1 MTELQRVIVQSDDA
15 PRPVGLYSQAVRVKA
30 GELVYIAGQI
40 ALDTKG
46 RLVGKGDAAAQT
58 RQIFANLGKILE
70 GVGAS
75 FNHVVEFTTYV
86 VGRDSMRGF
95 MQARTE
101 LFPAMYPER
110 DYPPNTLLIV
120 DGLVREEYL
129 VEIKAVA
136 ALP

>member
-15 PRPVGLYSQAVRVKA
+15 PRPVGLYSQAVRVRP

-40 ALDTKG
+40 ALDAKG
-46 RLVGKGDAAAQT
+46 NLVGRGDAAAQT
-58 RQIFANLGKILE
+58 RQIFANLGEILE
-70 GVGAS
+70 SVGAS
-75 FNHVVEFTTYV
+75 FSHVVEFTTYV
-86 VGRDSMRGF
+86 VDRDAMRGF

-101 LFPAMYPER
+101 LFPAIYPRR